1 MCGGIFRQD
10 DSIMRYL
17 RSLPAIIGAALAPA
31 HAAAPLSLAEF
42 SLKEQS
48 RAIPPDF
55 RDHFFN
61 VPLAT
66 RGSADGAY
74 LGEAM
79 VVMTRDEKVQLLH
92 FSDVADSTVEPE
104 KRERIRRAL
113 EAPLALKRCGATRC
127 NGDFRIVAF
136 DAASSTLD
144 LATFDDERGG
154 SDRVTLASSRARGA
168 IINQR
173 SNIVAGGS
181 GAASRYWVDILGSTG
196 GWTTTL
202 TAQHG
207 RSSQS
212 GKKSETQLQNLHAQ
226 RELKGHFVRMGH
238 FQPETQGLYRQPR
251 TTGGRAYPVVGVMMG
266 TSDNLLAD
274 TGVSS
279 IQPVYVTVRRAAIVE
294 IYRDGALINAQ
305 PVTAGLQP
313 IDTRPLPSGI
323 YPVELRVIEDGV
335 LRSSEMQLI
344 YKPGSWS
351 DPTRRWRYNV
361 FAGQRTGLS
370 DYIDNRR
377 DRRGLIAGAAINAL
391 VHPRAVLGLSSTVES
406 GRITSSA
413 SLDINASDWANLY
426 ANAYHAGRRGKGG
439 DLQWIAR
446 FPRGSL
452 SIGRGDTWLAPRRPA
467 DKPIRQRD
475 WHASGNLRLGRGSQ
489 LVGRVSQ
496 PSAGKKVAFDLSFDR
511 NLRLKGSDVYLRT
524 SAFDRP
530 MPSREHNGRDRGV
543 EISATFALLS
553 TRDAWSANLG
563 QRAGARRGRDGYGM
577 ITYVRQREGV
587 VPQVTGSLS
596 GERSGVG
603 MSTAANVALPQGRL
617 DLFANRSSLQGKV
630 TGGLNFENTT
640 AFGGGHAANGGM
652 TELRFAESVMMLDV
666 VSDASDVKV
675 YAADSQGRST
685 QLKPGRN
692 VVPLLPYRPG
702 RLNIDVSGTSDATA
716 SVDRRIID
724 YHVNRGSVLYSQVQ
738 VTRTRTIL
746 GRLVN
751 TQLMPLAGVAVTQS
765 SMRTVSDA
773 NGVFVIEV
781 AANATSLD
789 IFSDGNRLCDA
800 SIRAADGTKH
810 ADVESVGDV
819 RCVSDTPALA
829 PH

>member
-1 MCGGIFRQD
+1 
-10 DSIMRYL
+10 MRYL

-42 SLKEQS
+42 SLEEQS
-48 RAIPPDF
+48 QAIPPDF

-66 RGSADGAY
+66 RVIADGAY

-136 DAASSTLD
+136 DAVSSTLD

-154 SDRVTLASSRARGA
+154 SGRVILASSRARGA

-173 SNIVAGGS
+173 SNIVAGGN

-212 GKKSETQLQNLHAQ
+212 GKKSETQLQDLHAQ
-226 RELKGHFVRMGH
+226 RELKGHFVRVGH
-238 FQPETQGLYRQPR
+238 FQPDTQGLYRQPR

-279 IQPVYVTVRRAAIVE
+279 IHPVYVSAKRAAIVE

-313 IDTRPLPSGI
+313 INTRPLPSGI
-323 YPVELRVIEDGV
+323 YPVELRVIEDGA

-370 DYIDNRR
+370 DYIDH
-377 DRRGLIAGAAINAL
+377 RRGLIAGAAINAL
-391 VHPRAVLGLSSTVES
+391 VHPRAVVGLSSTVES
-406 GRITSSA
+406 GRTMSSA
-413 SLDINASDWANLY
+413 SLDINAGDWANLY
-426 ANAYHAGRRGKGG
+426 ANVYHAGQRGRGG

-489 LVGRVSQ
+489 LIGRVSQ
-496 PSAGKKVAFDLSFDR
+496 PSARKKVAFDLSFDR

-530 MPSREHNGRDRGV
+530 VPRRERKGRDRGV
-543 EISATFALLS
+543 EISATFALPS

-563 QRAGARRGRDGYGM
+563 QRAGGRSTRDGHGM

-603 MSTAANVALPQGRL
+603 MSTAANVTLPQGRL
-617 DLFANRSSLQGKV
+617 DLFANRSSVQGKV

-640 AFGGGHAANGGM
+640 AFGGGHAAKGGM

-675 YAADSQGRST
+675 YAADSQGGST

-692 VVPLLPYRPG
+692 VVPLPPYRPG
-702 RLNIDVSGTSDATA
+702 RLNIDVSGTGDATA

-751 TQLMPLAGVAVTQS
+751 AQLLPLPGVTVVQGPT
-765 SMRTVSDA
+765 RTASDA

-781 AANATSLD
+781 AAKATSLD
-789 IFSDGNRLCDA
+789 IFSDGYRLCDA
-800 SIRAADGTKH
+800 SIRIADGANH
-810 ADVESVGDV
+810 DDVESVGDV
-819 RCVSDTPALA
+819 RCVSDTPELA